1 MTTLLVT
8 LTPVEGEGEAM
19 GRYLQGVQPLLA
31 AAGGTPVK
39 RLRVTDTITAT
50 AGIGLALVMDFENT
64 EAIESVFASDAYQAL
79 IPDRDK
85 AFSNLEIVVAEPLG

>member
-8 LTPVEGEGEAM
+8 LTPAEGQGEAL

-39 RLRVTDTITAT
+39 RLRITETIAGT
-50 AGIGLALVMDFENT
+50 AGTAMALVMDFEDS
-64 EAIESVFASDAYQAL
+64 EALSAVFAGDDYQAL

-85 AFSNLEIVVAEPLG
+85 ASSNVEILIGETLD